1 MPDRLL
7 TPSTSLRGGMTRSL
21 SRRDFA
27 RTLAAGSAA
36 CFAATAADAERALAA
51 PRWQPGAT
59 TPDWI
64 TIRERFLIA
73 DGLAPLNAA
82 NLCPSSADVLAG
94 LYEQTRSVDRDPSQQ
109 NRARF
114 AEAKEALRRR
124 VASFLNVTPEEI
136 LLTRNTS
143 EANNYVSAGIELKP
157 GDEVVIFSDNHP
169 SNHQAWRERAKRY
182 GFTVKIVEQV
192 NPHPGPDYY
201 VDAFKRALT
210 PNTRVLGFTHM
221 TNTVGDVF
229 PAAEICRMAREQ
241 GVLTLLDGAQSFGL
255 MNVDLQT
262 IQPDFYSGSAHKWPC
277 GAREVGV
284 LYVRQSVQA
293 RLWPSMYSAYTGT
306 TGLSRTHEG
315 MGQRD
320 DAVFIAFDR
329 ALALQQEIGRPAVEQ
344 RSRAL
349 AQALMEGLSKL
360 PDLKLWTSRDPARS
374 AAVVSFQPGALDVG
388 RLADALYQRDRIAV
402 ATRRGNDRPG
412 LRLSPH
418 FYNLEEEI
426 ERTVAAVRGYLR
438 NGV

>member
-51 PRWQPGAT
+51 PRWQPEAT

-182 GFTVKIVEQV
+182 GFTVKIVDQV

-229 PAAEICRMAREQ
+229 PAADICRMARER

-284 LYVRQSVQA
+284 LYGRQSVQA

-329 ALALQQEIGRPAVEQ
+329 ALALQQEIGRLAVEQ

>member
-1 MPDRLL
+1 M
-7 TPSTSLRGGMTRSL
+7 TPAL

-27 RTLAAGSAA
+27 RSLAAGSAA
-36 CFAATAADAERALAA
+36 VFAATLTDTERALATT
-51 PRWQPGAT
+51 QPLRRSGA
-59 TPDWI
+59 PDWLA
-64 TIRERFLIA
+64 IRERFLIA

-82 NLCPSSADVLAG
+82 NLCPASADVLAG
-94 LYEQTRSVDRDPSQQ
+94 LYEQTRAVDRDPSQQ

-114 AEAKEALRRR
+114 AEAKESLRRR
-124 VASFLNVTPEEI
+124 LASFLNVTPEEI

-157 GDEVVIFSDNHP
+157 GDEVVIFGDNHP

-192 NPHPGPDYY
+192 NPHPGPEYY

-210 PNTRVLGFTHM
+210 PNTRILGFTHL
-221 TNTVGDVF
+221 TNTTGDLF

-241 GVLTLLDGAQSFGL
+241 GVLTLLDGAQSFGM

-284 LYVRQSVQA
+284 LYVRQSVQSKF
-293 RLWPSMYSAYTGT
+293 WPSLYSAYTGS

-329 ALALQQEIGRPAVEQ
+329 ALAFQLEVGRPLIEQ

-349 AQALMEGLSKL
+349 AQALMEGVEKL
-360 PDLKLWTSRDPARS
+360 PGVKLWTSRDPARS
-374 AAVVSFQPGALDVG
+374 AAVLSFQPGTLDVG

-402 ATRRGNDRPG
+402 ATRRGTDRPG

-418 FYNLEEEI
+418 FYNLDEEI
-426 ERTVAAVRGYLR
+426 ERTVAALRGYLR
-438 NGV
+438 SGV